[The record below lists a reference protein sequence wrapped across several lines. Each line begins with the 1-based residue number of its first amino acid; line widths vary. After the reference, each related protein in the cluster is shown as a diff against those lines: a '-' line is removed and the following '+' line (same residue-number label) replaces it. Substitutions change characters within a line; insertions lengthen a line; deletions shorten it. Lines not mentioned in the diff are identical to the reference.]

1 MAAHHSNSSR
11 LTEPLAALANAVA
24 EEIGDRVRA
33 NLDATVGQDQTTA
46 PCVLCA
52 TRNAASSKQLPPT
65 TTPAVPAAP
74 CTDGI
79 GANPSYDDI
88 RAALAAALSRLAT
101 LEGRQRAIQGKLA
114 KLDSQWGGDLSNVA
128 HAFADLQRAVA
139 SHQYAVADVGVLR
152 SNLFA
157 LAQSLGTSV
166 EPPAVRVHADSDS
179 TNDEACA

>member
-1 MAAHHSNSSR
+1 MAAPQSNSSR

-52 TRNAASSKQLPPT
+52 TRKAASSKLLPPT
-65 TTPAVPAAP
+65 TTSAVATAP
-74 CTDGI
+74 SSDGI
-79 GANPSYDDI
+79 CANASNDDI
-88 RAALAAALSRLAT
+88 RAALAAALARLAT

-114 KLDSQWGGDLSNVA
+114 KLDGQWGGDLSNVA
-128 HAFADLQRAVA
+128 HAFADLQHAVA

-166 EPPAVRVHADSDS
+166 EPPAVRVHADSESNDS
-179 TNDEACA
+179 CA